1 MNPETCR
8 VCGLTRG
15 DALLAVGSIITF
27 GAYEQDNN
35 TRNGKEPIE
44 WQVLEIKGGR
54 ALLISKYGLDAKRYN
69 TSRTDVTWATCTL
82 RSWLNRDFMN
92 AAFTGEEQGRIAL
105 TNVDNSKSQGYSGW
119 STNGGSNTQDKIFF
133 LSYAEANRYFG
144 VTRDNADNA
153 EARVSP
159 TTYAQSNGAYASSSY
174 KTTDGEDAGWWWLR
188 SPGYYQYNASYVYE
202 SGSLSGRSV
211 GYSACVRPALWLNLE
226 S

>member
-69 TSRTDVTWATCTL
+69 TS
-82 RSWLNRDFMN
+82 
-92 AAFTGEEQGRIAL
+92 
-105 TNVDNSKSQGYSGW
+105 
-119 STNGGSNTQDKIFF
+119 
-133 LSYAEANRYFG
+133 
-144 VTRDNADNA
+144 
-153 EARVSP
+153 
-159 TTYAQSNGAYASSSY
+159 
-174 KTTDGEDAGWWWLR
+174 
-188 SPGYYQYNASYVYE
+188 
-202 SGSLSGRSV
+202 
-211 GYSACVRPALWLNLE
+211 
-226 S
+226 